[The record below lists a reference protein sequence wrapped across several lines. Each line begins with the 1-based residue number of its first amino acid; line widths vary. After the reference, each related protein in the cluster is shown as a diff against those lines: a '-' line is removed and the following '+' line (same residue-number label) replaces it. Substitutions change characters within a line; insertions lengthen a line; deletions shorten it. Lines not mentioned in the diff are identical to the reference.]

1 MWDLDLWRCVG
12 EKGREEE
19 RGGGGKDEGWIEEE
33 GKKEGREGGSKRE
46 GEEGRMKDGSS
57 SHYGLAVAMH
67 GLR

>member
-46 GEEGRMKDGSS
+46 GEEGRIRMD
-57 SHYGLAVAMH
+57 
-67 GLR
+67 